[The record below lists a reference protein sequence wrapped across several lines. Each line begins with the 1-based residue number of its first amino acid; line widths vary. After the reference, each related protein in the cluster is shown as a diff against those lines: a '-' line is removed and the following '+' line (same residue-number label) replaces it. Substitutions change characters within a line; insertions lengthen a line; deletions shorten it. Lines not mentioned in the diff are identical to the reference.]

1 MGVGCPANIGPFDQD
16 MISALKI
23 PQRFP
28 PIIPVQRNFRK
39 KCVFFRVAACAA
51 MATSGLCINVE
62 VKRGPLVRIK
72 QKMAL
77 KSATRM
83 T

>member
-1 MGVGCPANIGPFDQD
+1 M
-16 MISALKI
+16 
-23 PQRFP
+23 
-28 PIIPVQRNFRK
+28 IPVQRNFRK
-39 KCVFFRVAACAA
+39 KDVFFRIAGCAA

-62 VKRGPLVRIK
+62 VKRGPLVRIR

>member
-1 MGVGCPANIGPFDQD
+1 M
-16 MISALKI
+16 
-23 PQRFP
+23 
-28 PIIPVQRNFRK
+28 IPVQRNFRK
-39 KCVFFRVAACAA
+39 KDVFFRIAGCAA
-51 MATSGLCINVE
+51 LATSGLCINEE
-62 VKRGPLVRIK
+62 VKRGLLVRIK